1 MRSDFP
7 ELEHAELK
15 YFWEHIKKKDILPLN
30 QEEPRKL
37 TLDELKGVM
46 KEMAGLTY
54 DFNVKSVPRSDQDK
68 KRGPQYNPISGF
80 PNPVSGFPNSV
91 KYSNSGNS
99 PSRPKYDSKYS
110 MDKLPLSQDNDWSPD
125 SHSPKTSKSAKRP
138 RLDSQGSSIM
148 DSSPDSSR

>member
-15 YFWEHIKKKDILPLN
+15 YFWEHIKKKDILPLD

-37 TLDELKGVM
+37 TLDELKGVL

-54 DFNVKSVPRSDQDK
+54 DFNVKSVPRYDK
-68 KRGPQYNPISGF
+68 KRGPQYDPISGF
-80 PNPVSGFPNSV
+80 PNSVSGLPNSV

-110 MDKLPLSQDNDWSPD
+110 NMDKLPLSQDNDWSPD
-125 SHSPKTSKSAKRP
+125 SHSPKTSKSKRP

>member
-15 YFWEHIKKKDILPLN
+15 YFWEHGKKKDILPLD
-30 QEEPRKL
+30 QEEARKL
-37 TLDELKGVM
+37 TLDEFKSIM

-54 DFNVKSVPRSDQDK
+54 DFNVKSVPRQDK
-68 KRGPQYNPISGF
+68 KRGPQYDPISGF
-80 PNPVSGFPNSV
+80 PNSVSGFPNSV

-110 MDKLPLSQDNDWSPD
+110 NMDKLPLSQDNDWSPD
-125 SHSPKTSKSAKRP
+125 SNSPKRSAKRP
-138 RLDSQGSSIM
+138 RFDSQGSSIM